1 LDRETDGLMIIVKTE
16 RGLKHFQKLFHDK
29 SVAISIEEKESIPLR
44 KSYRATSYV
53 LPKGQEFIDSITL
66 PHTISM
72 LVEPNIPFYEAK
84 MGITRIISVKPYD
97 GKDMPLKTRDVTLE
111 AAKKRHAVNYQDLA
125 QYPRM
130 TFELEIFTGRTHQ
143 IRYHLSQHGLPIVG
157 DYLYGG
163 DDHYQMQ
170 LQAYKLVFQDP
181 DGEMMTVEI

>member
-1 LDRETDGLMIIVKTE
+1 
-16 RGLKHFQKLFHDK
+16 
-29 SVAISIEEKESIPLR
+29 
-44 KSYRATSYV
+44 
-53 LPKGQEFIDSITL
+53 
-66 PHTISM
+66 M

-84 MGITRIISVKPYD
+84 MGITRIVSMQSYS

-111 AAKKRHAVNYQDLA
+111 AAKKRHAVNHKDLE

-163 DDHYQMQ
+163 DDYYQMQ

-181 DGEMMTVEI
+181 DGEMMTVELPSS